1 MKINILIQQTKIKDN
16 AIKDKVLRDI
26 RALFE
31 LDEDDY
37 YKPIRNVNVFSSNY
51 TEYESSGDKDKSL
64 SVKEYLNIIRPYSSD
79 MINDLKTQD
88 ELKVELMMAIN
99 FMSPKDS
106 KDSNET
112 CTMYTKSNN
121 IEIMIGTET
130 DKIIKEL
137 FDSLLH
143 KDIKKY

>member
-1 MKINILIQQTKIKDN
+1 MLIQQTKIKDN

-51 TEYESSGDKDKSL
+51 TEYESSRNKDKSL

-106 KDSNET
+106 KDSN
-112 CTMYTKSNN
+112 
-121 IEIMIGTET
+121 
-130 DKIIKEL
+130 
-137 FDSLLH
+137 
-143 KDIKKY
+143 